1 MSDIEIARA
10 ASKKPIQEI
19 AAKIGISNEHI
30 LPYGHD
36 KAKVSEAFIKSLS
49 NEKDGH
55 LILVTAINPTPAGEG
70 KTTTTV
76 GLGDGLN
83 AIGKKAAVCIREA
96 SLGPCFGMKGG
107 AAGGGY
113 AQYAS
118 CPEEQAIPTP
128 EGISLTNSASLPEV
142 FATCWLNL
150 FHEANMQEN
159 DIVLLHAGAS
169 GIGTAAIQLCNLFNC
184 KSFVT
189 ASTHE
194 KISYCIKLGAE
205 NGSLRSN
212 KPFDD
217 VKNWAPDGVDII
229 LDPVGGS
236 YFQDNLNVLSI
247 EGRLLLIG
255 LMGGTKSEINLGQ
268 VLMKRQKIIGST
280 IRARSSIVKGKVMN
294 DLLEKVWPHFKS
306 KKIKPIIYKTMSI
319 ENANQ
324 AHEIMEKDE
333 NIGKLVL
340 EIN

>member
-1 MSDIEIARA
+1 MKKMKAIIVSENKELIWADSEKPEILDNEVLIKIKATAVNRA
-10 ASKKPIQEI
+10 DVVQKNGFYPPPLGASKILGLECS
-19 AAKIGISNEHI
+19 GIIE
-30 LPYGHD
+30 
-36 KAKVSEAFIKSLS
+36 
-49 NEKDGH
+49 
-55 LILVTAINPTPAGEG
+55 
-70 KTTTTV
+70 
-76 GLGDGLN
+76 
-83 AIGKKAAVCIREA
+83 AIGKNVKKRKVGEQVCA
-96 SLGPCFGMKGG
+96 LL
-107 AAGGGY
+107 AGGGY

-217 VKNWAPDGVDII
+217 IKNWAPDGVDII

>member
-1 MSDIEIARA
+1 M
-10 ASKKPIQEI
+10 KKM
-19 AAKIGISNEHI
+19 
-30 LPYGHD
+30 
-36 KAKVSEAFIKSLS
+36 KAIIVSENKELIWADSEKPEILDNEVLIKIKATAVNRADVVQKNGFYPPPLGAS
-49 NEKDGH
+49 E
-55 LILVTAINPTPAGEG
+55 IL
-70 KTTTTV
+70 
-76 GLGDGLN
+76 GLECSGIIE
-83 AIGKKAAVCIREA
+83 AIGKNVKKRKVGEQVCA
-96 SLGPCFGMKGG
+96 LL
-107 AAGGGY
+107 AGGGY

-217 VKNWAPDGVDII
+217 VKNWAPNGVDII

>member
-1 MSDIEIARA
+1 MQ
-10 ASKKPIQEI
+10 KM
-19 AAKIGISNEHI
+19 
-30 LPYGHD
+30 
-36 KAKVSEAFIKSLS
+36 KAIIVSENKELIWADSEKPEILDNEVLIKIKATAVNRADVVQKNGFYPPPLGAS
-49 NEKDGH
+49 E
-55 LILVTAINPTPAGEG
+55 IL
-70 KTTTTV
+70 
-76 GLGDGLN
+76 GLECSGIIE
-83 AIGKKAAVCIREA
+83 AIGKNVKKRKVGEQVCA
-96 SLGPCFGMKGG
+96 LL
-107 AAGGGY
+107 AGGGY

-255 LMGGTKSEINLGQ
+255 LLGGTKSEINLGQ

>member
-1 MSDIEIARA
+1 M
-10 ASKKPIQEI
+10 KKM
-19 AAKIGISNEHI
+19 
-30 LPYGHD
+30 
-36 KAKVSEAFIKSLS
+36 KAIIVSENKELIWADSEKPKILDNEVLIKIKATAVNRADVVQKNGFYPPPLGAS
-49 NEKDGH
+49 E
-55 LILVTAINPTPAGEG
+55 IL
-70 KTTTTV
+70 
-76 GLGDGLN
+76 GLECSGIIE
-83 AIGKKAAVCIREA
+83 AIGKNVKKRKVGEQVCA
-96 SLGPCFGMKGG
+96 LL
-107 AAGGGY
+107 AGGGY

>member
-1 MSDIEIARA
+1 MQ
-10 ASKKPIQEI
+10 KM
-19 AAKIGISNEHI
+19 
-30 LPYGHD
+30 
-36 KAKVSEAFIKSLS
+36 KAIIVSENQELIWSDTEKPEILDNEVLIKIKATAVNRADVVQKNGFYPPPLGAS
-49 NEKDGH
+49 E
-55 LILVTAINPTPAGEG
+55 IL
-70 KTTTTV
+70 
-76 GLGDGLN
+76 GLECSGIIE
-83 AIGKKAAVCIREA
+83 AIGKNVKKRKVGEQVCA
-96 SLGPCFGMKGG
+96 LL
-107 AAGGGY
+107 AGGGY

-280 IRARSSIVKGKVMN
+280 IRARSSIVKGKVMD

>member
-1 MSDIEIARA
+1 MQ
-10 ASKKPIQEI
+10 KM
-19 AAKIGISNEHI
+19 
-30 LPYGHD
+30 
-36 KAKVSEAFIKSLS
+36 KAIIVSENKELIWADSEKPEILDNEVLIKIKATAVNRADVVQKNGFYPPPLGAS
-49 NEKDGH
+49 E
-55 LILVTAINPTPAGEG
+55 IL
-70 KTTTTV
+70 
-76 GLGDGLN
+76 GLECSGIIE
-83 AIGKKAAVCIREA
+83 AIGKNVKKRKVGEEVCA
-96 SLGPCFGMKGG
+96 LL
-107 AAGGGY
+107 AGGGY

-340 EIN
+340 EVN

>member
-1 MSDIEIARA
+1 M
-10 ASKKPIQEI
+10 KKM
-19 AAKIGISNEHI
+19 
-30 LPYGHD
+30 
-36 KAKVSEAFIKSLS
+36 KAIIVSENKELIWADSEKPEILDNEVLIKIKATAVNRADVVQKNGFYPPPLGAS
-49 NEKDGH
+49 E
-55 LILVTAINPTPAGEG
+55 IL
-70 KTTTTV
+70 
-76 GLGDGLN
+76 GLECSGIIE
-83 AIGKKAAVCIREA
+83 AIGKNVKKRKVGEQVCA
-96 SLGPCFGMKGG
+96 LF
-107 AAGGGY
+107 AGGGY

>member
-1 MSDIEIARA
+1 MQ
-10 ASKKPIQEI
+10 KM
-19 AAKIGISNEHI
+19 
-30 LPYGHD
+30 
-36 KAKVSEAFIKSLS
+36 KAIIVSENKELIWADSEKPKILDNEVLIKIKATAVNRADVVQKNGFYPPPLGAS
-49 NEKDGH
+49 E
-55 LILVTAINPTPAGEG
+55 IL
-70 KTTTTV
+70 
-76 GLGDGLN
+76 GLECSGIIE
-83 AIGKKAAVCIREA
+83 AIGKNVKKRKVGEQVCA
-96 SLGPCFGMKGG
+96 LL
-107 AAGGGY
+107 AGGGY

-324 AHEIMEKDE
+324 DHEIMEKDE

>member
-1 MSDIEIARA
+1 ME
-10 ASKKPIQEI
+10 KM
-19 AAKIGISNEHI
+19 
-30 LPYGHD
+30 
-36 KAKVSEAFIKSLS
+36 KAIIVSENKELIWADSEKPEILDNEVLIKIKATAVNRADVVQKNGFYPPPLGAS
-49 NEKDGH
+49 E
-55 LILVTAINPTPAGEG
+55 IL
-70 KTTTTV
+70 
-76 GLGDGLN
+76 GLECSGIIE
-83 AIGKKAAVCIREA
+83 AIGKNVKKRKVGEQVCA
-96 SLGPCFGMKGG
+96 LL
-107 AAGGGY
+107 AGGGY

-217 VKNWAPDGVDII
+217 IKNWAPDGVDII

>member
-1 MSDIEIARA
+1 MKKMKAIIISENKELIWADSEKPEILDNEVLIKIKATAVNRADVVQKNGFYPPPLGASEILGLECSGIIE
-10 ASKKPIQEI
+10 
-19 AAKIGISNEHI
+19 
-30 LPYGHD
+30 
-36 KAKVSEAFIKSLS
+36 
-49 NEKDGH
+49 
-55 LILVTAINPTPAGEG
+55 
-70 KTTTTV
+70 
-76 GLGDGLN
+76 
-83 AIGKKAAVCIREA
+83 AIGKNVKKRKVGEQVCA
-96 SLGPCFGMKGG
+96 LL
-107 AAGGGY
+107 AGGGY

>member
-1 MSDIEIARA
+1 MKKMKAIIVSENKELIWADSEKPEILDNEVLIKIKATAVNRA
-10 ASKKPIQEI
+10 DVVQKNGFYPPPLGASKILGLECS
-19 AAKIGISNEHI
+19 GIIE
-30 LPYGHD
+30 
-36 KAKVSEAFIKSLS
+36 
-49 NEKDGH
+49 
-55 LILVTAINPTPAGEG
+55 
-70 KTTTTV
+70 
-76 GLGDGLN
+76 
-83 AIGKKAAVCIREA
+83 AIGKNVKKRKVGEQVCA
-96 SLGPCFGMKGG
+96 LL
-107 AAGGGY
+107 AGGGY

-150 FHEANMQEN
+150 FHEANMKEN

-205 NGSLRSN
+205 NGSLRSK

-217 VKNWAPDGVDII
+217 IENWAPDGVDII

-340 EIN
+340 KIN

>member
-1 MSDIEIARA
+1 MKKMKAIIISENKELIWADSEKPEILDNEVLIKIKATAVNRADVVQKNGFYPPPLGASEILGLECSGIIE
-10 ASKKPIQEI
+10 
-19 AAKIGISNEHI
+19 
-30 LPYGHD
+30 
-36 KAKVSEAFIKSLS
+36 
-49 NEKDGH
+49 
-55 LILVTAINPTPAGEG
+55 
-70 KTTTTV
+70 
-76 GLGDGLN
+76 
-83 AIGKKAAVCIREA
+83 AIGKNVKKRKVGEQVCA
-96 SLGPCFGMKGG
+96 LL
-107 AAGGGY
+107 AGGGY

-128 EGISLTNSASLPEV
+128 EGISLTSSASLPEV

>member
-1 MSDIEIARA
+1 M
-10 ASKKPIQEI
+10 KKM
-19 AAKIGISNEHI
+19 
-30 LPYGHD
+30 
-36 KAKVSEAFIKSLS
+36 KAIIVSENKELIWADSEKPELLDNEVLIKIKATAVNRADVVQKNGFYPPPLGAS
-49 NEKDGH
+49 E
-55 LILVTAINPTPAGEG
+55 IL
-70 KTTTTV
+70 
-76 GLGDGLN
+76 GLECSGIIE
-83 AIGKKAAVCIREA
+83 AIGKNVKKRKVGEQVCA
-96 SLGPCFGMKGG
+96 LL
-107 AAGGGY
+107 AGGGY

>member
-1 MSDIEIARA
+1 ME
-10 ASKKPIQEI
+10 KM
-19 AAKIGISNEHI
+19 
-30 LPYGHD
+30 
-36 KAKVSEAFIKSLS
+36 KA
-49 NEKDGH
+49 
-55 LILVTAINPTPAGEG
+55 ILVTENKELIWADSEKPEIIDNEVLIKIKATAVNRADVVQKNGFYPPPLGASEIL
-70 KTTTTV
+70 
-76 GLGDGLN
+76 GLECSGIIE
-83 AIGKKAAVCIREA
+83 AIGKNVKKRNVGEQVCA
-96 SLGPCFGMKGG
+96 LL
-107 AAGGGY
+107 AGGGY

-217 VKNWAPDGVDII
+217 IKNWAPDGVDII

>member
-1 MSDIEIARA
+1 MQ
-10 ASKKPIQEI
+10 KM
-19 AAKIGISNEHI
+19 
-30 LPYGHD
+30 
-36 KAKVSEAFIKSLS
+36 KAIIVSENKELIWADSEKPEILDNEVLIKIKATAVNRADVVQKNGFYPPPLGAS
-49 NEKDGH
+49 E
-55 LILVTAINPTPAGEG
+55 IL
-70 KTTTTV
+70 
-76 GLGDGLN
+76 GLECSGIIE
-83 AIGKKAAVCIREA
+83 AIGKNVKKRKVGEQVCA
-96 SLGPCFGMKGG
+96 LL
-107 AAGGGY
+107 AGGGY

-169 GIGTAAIQLCNLFNC
+169 GIGTAAIQLCNLFDC

>member
-1 MSDIEIARA
+1 M
-10 ASKKPIQEI
+10 KKM
-19 AAKIGISNEHI
+19 
-30 LPYGHD
+30 
-36 KAKVSEAFIKSLS
+36 KAIIVSENKELIWADSEKPEILDNEVLIKIKATAVNRADVVQKNGFYPPPLGAS
-49 NEKDGH
+49 E
-55 LILVTAINPTPAGEG
+55 IL
-70 KTTTTV
+70 
-76 GLGDGLN
+76 GLECSGIIE
-83 AIGKKAAVCIREA
+83 AIGKNVKKRKVGEQVCA
-96 SLGPCFGMKGG
+96 LL
-107 AAGGGY
+107 AGGGY

-169 GIGTAAIQLCNLFNC
+169 GIGTAAIQLCNLFDC

-217 VKNWAPDGVDII
+217 VKNWAPNGVDII

>member
-1 MSDIEIARA
+1 MQ
-10 ASKKPIQEI
+10 KM
-19 AAKIGISNEHI
+19 
-30 LPYGHD
+30 
-36 KAKVSEAFIKSLS
+36 KAIIVSENKELIWADSEKPEILDNEVLIKIKATAVNRADVVQKKGFYPPPLGAS
-49 NEKDGH
+49 E
-55 LILVTAINPTPAGEG
+55 IL
-70 KTTTTV
+70 
-76 GLGDGLN
+76 GLECSGIIE
-83 AIGKKAAVCIREA
+83 AIGKNVKKRKVGEQVCA
-96 SLGPCFGMKGG
+96 LL
-107 AAGGGY
+107 AGGGY

-150 FHEANMQEN
+150 FHEANMKEN

>member
-1 MSDIEIARA
+1 
-10 ASKKPIQEI
+10 
-19 AAKIGISNEHI
+19 
-30 LPYGHD
+30 
-36 KAKVSEAFIKSLS
+36 
-49 NEKDGH
+49 
-55 LILVTAINPTPAGEG
+55 
-70 KTTTTV
+70 
-76 GLGDGLN
+76 
-83 AIGKKAAVCIREA
+83 
-96 SLGPCFGMKGG
+96 MK
-107 AAGGGY
+107 
-113 AQYAS
+113 
-118 CPEEQAIPTP
+118 
-128 EGISLTNSASLPEV
+128 
-142 FATCWLNL
+142 
-150 FHEANMQEN
+150 EN

-217 VKNWAPDGVDII
+217 IKNWAPDGVDII

-340 EIN
+340 KIN

>member
-1 MSDIEIARA
+1 ME
-10 ASKKPIQEI
+10 KM
-19 AAKIGISNEHI
+19 
-30 LPYGHD
+30 
-36 KAKVSEAFIKSLS
+36 KAIIVSENKELIWADSEKPEILDNEVLIKIKATAVNRADVVQKNGFYPAPLGAS
-49 NEKDGH
+49 E
-55 LILVTAINPTPAGEG
+55 IL
-70 KTTTTV
+70 
-76 GLGDGLN
+76 GLECSGIIE
-83 AIGKKAAVCIREA
+83 AIGKNVKKRKVGEQVCA
-96 SLGPCFGMKGG
+96 LL
-107 AAGGGY
+107 AGGGY

>member
-1 MSDIEIARA
+1 ME
-10 ASKKPIQEI
+10 KM
-19 AAKIGISNEHI
+19 
-30 LPYGHD
+30 
-36 KAKVSEAFIKSLS
+36 KAIIVSENKELIWADSEKPEILDNEVLIKIKATAVNRADVVQKNGFYPPPLGAS
-49 NEKDGH
+49 E
-55 LILVTAINPTPAGEG
+55 IL
-70 KTTTTV
+70 
-76 GLGDGLN
+76 GLECSGIIE
-83 AIGKKAAVCIREA
+83 AIGKNVKKRKVGEQVCA
-96 SLGPCFGMKGG
+96 LL
-107 AAGGGY
+107 AGGGY
-113 AQYAS
+113 AQYVS

>member
-1 MSDIEIARA
+1 M
-10 ASKKPIQEI
+10 KKM
-19 AAKIGISNEHI
+19 
-30 LPYGHD
+30 
-36 KAKVSEAFIKSLS
+36 KAIIVSENKELIWADSEKPEVLDNEVLIKIKATAVNRADVVQKNGFYPPPLGAS
-49 NEKDGH
+49 E
-55 LILVTAINPTPAGEG
+55 IL
-70 KTTTTV
+70 
-76 GLGDGLN
+76 GLECSGIIE
-83 AIGKKAAVCIREA
+83 AIGKNVKKRKVGEQVCA
-96 SLGPCFGMKGG
+96 LL
-107 AAGGGY
+107 AGGGY

>member
-1 MSDIEIARA
+1 ME
-10 ASKKPIQEI
+10 KM
-19 AAKIGISNEHI
+19 
-30 LPYGHD
+30 
-36 KAKVSEAFIKSLS
+36 KAIIVSENKELIWADSEKPEILDNEVLIKIKATAVNRADVVQKNGFYPPPLGAS
-49 NEKDGH
+49 E
-55 LILVTAINPTPAGEG
+55 IL
-70 KTTTTV
+70 
-76 GLGDGLN
+76 GLECSGIIE
-83 AIGKKAAVCIREA
+83 AIGKNVKKRKVGEQVCA
-96 SLGPCFGMKGG
+96 LL
-107 AAGGGY
+107 AGGGY

>member
-1 MSDIEIARA
+1 MKAIIISENKELIWADSEKPEILDNEVLIKIKATAVNRADVVQKNGFYPPPLGASEILGLECSGIIE
-10 ASKKPIQEI
+10 
-19 AAKIGISNEHI
+19 
-30 LPYGHD
+30 
-36 KAKVSEAFIKSLS
+36 
-49 NEKDGH
+49 
-55 LILVTAINPTPAGEG
+55 
-70 KTTTTV
+70 
-76 GLGDGLN
+76 
-83 AIGKKAAVCIREA
+83 AIGKNVKKRKVGEQVCA
-96 SLGPCFGMKGG
+96 LL
-107 AAGGGY
+107 AGGGY

-340 EIN
+340 EVN

>member
-1 MSDIEIARA
+1 M
-10 ASKKPIQEI
+10 KKM
-19 AAKIGISNEHI
+19 
-30 LPYGHD
+30 
-36 KAKVSEAFIKSLS
+36 KAIIVSENKELIWADSEKPKILDNEVLIKIKATAVNRADVVQKNGFYPPPLGAS
-49 NEKDGH
+49 E
-55 LILVTAINPTPAGEG
+55 IL
-70 KTTTTV
+70 
-76 GLGDGLN
+76 GLECSGIIE
-83 AIGKKAAVCIREA
+83 AIGKNVKKRKVGEQVCA
-96 SLGPCFGMKGG
+96 LL
-107 AAGGGY
+107 AGGGY

-150 FHEANMQEN
+150 FHEANMKEN